1 MGRLKDSL
9 IAEQEA
15 RFNAM
20 DKQSC
25 FAFYDDSDAPSP
37 SWELEF
43 NEWLDR
49 YEQSFGNREDLS

>member
-1 MGRLKDSL
+1 MGKLKSSIIEHEERMFL
-9 IAEQEA
+9 AK
-15 RFNAM
+15 
-20 DKQSC
+20 DKQ
-25 FAFYDDSDAPSP
+25 FAFNFDDSDAPSP